1 MWILTHFCPIQS
13 TYVGIIF
20 LINFIFLNSCTSETT
35 EYCENLIVFHSIYSI
50 FYASIS
56 SEYFSKTEE
65 FCNSPKTKNHTTL
78 TVHHIKIFYQ
88 DFFCVCVWLFL
99 SLNFSTTLTVIFKL
113 LQYYRISLQFY
124 TSIKVKTNCHERY
137 I

>member
-1 MWILTHFCPIQS
+1 M
-13 TYVGIIF
+13 IF

-88 DFFCVCVWLFL
+88 DFFCVCVCVVFFVVEFFNH
-99 SLNFSTTLTVIFKL
+99 SDSNIQIITI
-113 LQYYRISLQFY
+113 LQDFPTILYKQL
-124 TSIKVKTNCHERY
+124 K
-137 I
+137 